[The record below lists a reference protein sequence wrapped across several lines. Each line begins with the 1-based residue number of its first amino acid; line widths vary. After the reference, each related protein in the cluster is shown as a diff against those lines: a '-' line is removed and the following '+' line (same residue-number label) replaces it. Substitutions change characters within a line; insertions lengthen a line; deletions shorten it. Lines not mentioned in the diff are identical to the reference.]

1 MKDVMSTEGDAV
13 GPTESGDL
21 GFVSA
26 RSDHEPGTRFECGL
40 CGTSFTHGGQV
51 CGACPLNA
59 GCDLVKCPNCG
70 YQFPRS
76 SRIVEWGRRIWRRLA
91 AGAAR

>member
-1 MKDVMSTEGDAV
+1 MTTEHDAA
-13 GPTESGDL
+13 GTPGAGEL
-21 GFVSA
+21 EFVPA
-26 RSDHEPGTRFECGL
+26 RDRHEPGTRFECGL

-76 SRIVEWGRRIWRRLA
+76 SRIAEWGRRIWRRLA
-91 AGAAR
+91 AGAGR

>member
-1 MKDVMSTEGDAV
+1 MTPRRDPADAPDRSGLEFVRTEDRHG
-13 GPTESGDL
+13 
-21 GFVSA
+21 
-26 RSDHEPGTRFECGL
+26 PGTRFECGL

-76 SRIVEWGRRIWRRLA
+76 SRIAEWGRRIWRRLA
-91 AGAAR
+91 AGEGR